1 MRLMGYALAFIAG
14 LALGGLAVAYATAFL
29 RQRRI
34 QLGIERAVD
43 RAGA

>member
-1 MRLMGYALAFIAG
+1 MGYALAFILG
-14 LALGGLAVAYATAFL
+14 LALGGLAVGWTLGFL

-34 QLGIERAVD
+34 QLGIERSVD